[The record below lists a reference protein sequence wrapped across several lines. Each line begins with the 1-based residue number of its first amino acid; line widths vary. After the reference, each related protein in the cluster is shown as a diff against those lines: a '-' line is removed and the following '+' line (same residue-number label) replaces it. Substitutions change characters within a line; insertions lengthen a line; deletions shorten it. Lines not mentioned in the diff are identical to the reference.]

1 MIWLRRI
8 LRTLQSQAHQGELDE
23 ELQFHLAMRE
33 QRNLDEGMGEGE
45 ARRNARLRFGN
56 PVVWKERTSEADLML
71 FLRTYWRSYAMVCA
85 SCGAMQASQP
95 SPFLLWLS
103 VLD

>member
-1 MIWLRRI
+1 MKWLRRI

-33 QRNLDEGMGEGE
+33 RRNLDEGMGEGE

-71 FLRTYWRSYAMVCA
+71 FLRTILEDLRYGLRQLRRDAGFATVA
-85 SCGAMQASQP
+85 
-95 SPFLLWLS
+95 
-103 VLD
+103 VLTLALGI